1 MLKEMF
7 AFWDNVNSE
16 DIDICEKVQV
26 GTGAEPHVGWFQA
39 GPSTPCEDTAPSA
52 SLDHLKAWRSPQ
64 LTPRPAA
71 KTRRR
76 FRTRYEGG
84 RFSFRFEE
92 PLHRFQNMVV
102 DKMVGK
108 SPYLIPEGDG
118 TPY

>member
-1 MLKEMF
+1 ML
-7 AFWDNVNSE
+7 ACGDAS
-16 DIDICEKVQV
+16 
-26 GTGAEPHVGWFQA
+26 GTI
-39 GPSTPCEDTAPSA
+39 
-52 SLDHLKAWRSPQ
+52 SPGY
-64 LTPRPAA
+64 
-71 KTRRR
+71 TR
-76 FRTRYEGG
+76 G

>member
-1 MLKEMF
+1 M
-7 AFWDNVNSE
+7 
-16 DIDICEKVQV
+16 QV
-26 GTGAEPHVGWFQA
+26 GTGAEPYA
-39 GPSTPCEDTAPSA
+39 
-52 SLDHLKAWRSPQ
+52 
-64 LTPRPAA
+64 
-71 KTRRR
+71 
-76 FRTRYEGG
+76 GG

>member
-1 MLKEMF
+1 M
-7 AFWDNVNSE
+7 
-16 DIDICEKVQV
+16 
-26 GTGAEPHVGWFQA
+26 
-39 GPSTPCEDTAPSA
+39 PSTLFEDTAPSA

-118 TPY
+118 TPYCARATRRSWCGAPTAPSTPSMPIASP